1 MAAVDPVDALRALGG
16 TARWKQL
23 RGRVGWRAIKR
34 ARAAGTVEVRGS
46 FYCLTGT
53 DEHRVLAGT
62 LRGVRS
68 HETAAEHWGFAL
80 PPADGRTHL
89 IVPANAARK
98 DVPDTVKLRYRT
110 LPAHDIDGDV
120 TTPLRT
126 VLDCLRDGSLRVALS
141 VGDSALRSG
150 KVDWRELDSAV
161 QDLRGRG
168 ARIARERVEML
179 DARAENAFESC
190 ARAILLGA
198 GITGFEPQQVIR
210 HAGAWVGRVDLAH
223 RRLKIVVECD
233 GFEFHS
239 DRKAFNKDLIR
250 FTMLVA
256 GGWRPLRFTWA
267 KVMYDEEWVL
277 ARVLDVLGQT
287 GAVRKE
293 SSRPRAARTAA

>member
-23 RGRVGWRAIKR
+23 RGRVGWRAVKR

-46 FYCLTGT
+46 LYCLAGT
-53 DEHRVLAGT
+53 EEDRVLAGT

-68 HETAAEHWGFAL
+68 HETAAQHWGFAL

-89 IVPANAARK
+89 IVRANAARK
-98 DVPDTVKLRYRT
+98 DVPDKVKLRYRA

-150 KVDWRELDSAV
+150 KVEWRELDSAV
-161 QDLRGRG
+161 QGLRGRG
-168 ARIARERVEML
+168 ARIARERFAML

-210 HAGAWVGRVDLAH
+210 HAGAWVGRVDLAD
-223 RRLKIVVECD
+223 RRLKIVIECD

-239 DRKAFNKDLIR
+239 DRKAFNRDLIR

-267 KVMYDEEWVL
+267 QVMFDEDWVL
-277 ARVLDVLGQT
+277 ARVRDVVGQT

-293 SSRPRAARTAA
+293 SSRPRASRTAA

>member
-1 MAAVDPVDALRALGG
+1 MRVDPVDALRALGG
-16 TARWKQL
+16 TAHWKQL
-23 RGRVGWRAIKR
+23 RGRVCWRAVKR

-53 DEHRVLAGT
+53 GEDRVLAGT

-89 IVPANAARK
+89 IVPSNAARE
-98 DVPDTVKLRYRT
+98 DVPDVVRLRYRP
-110 LPAHDIDGDV
+110 LPAGDVDGDV

-126 VLDCLRDGSLRVALS
+126 VLDCLRDGTLRVALS

-161 QDLRGRG
+161 RAMRGRG
-168 ARIARERVEML
+168 ARIARDRFAML

-190 ARAILLGA
+190 ARAILLAA
-198 GITGFEPQQVIR
+198 GITGFQPQQVIR
-210 HAGAWVGRVDLAH
+210 HAGAWVGRVDLAN
-223 RRLKIVVECD
+223 RRLKIVIECD

-239 DRKAFNKDLIR
+239 DRKAFNRDLVR

-267 KVMYDEEWVL
+267 QVMFDEEWVL
-277 ARVLDVLGQT
+277 ARVLDVLGQN